1 MLKQVLTQMW
11 QALRQRTMTW
21 GTRPRMVIVAVA
33 TLVLVVAAAAVT
45 LHPPVSPSVAEEK
58 QRAAEDPVPTV
69 STDPDEGEGEETA
82 DVENAVDFSKLKE
95 ENQDI
100 YAWITIPG
108 TNVNNPVLQSS
119 DDDTYYLD
127 HNRSGKASPYGAIF
141 SQSMNALDFSDP
153 VTVLY
158 GHNTDDPIH
167 LFRSLHNFEYANFF
181 AEHDVMYVFTPGRVF
196 IYKIVAA
203 YEYDDRH
210 ILNSFDFKNPQAL
223 QEYYN
228 FVLNPDSS
236 RRNIREG
243 ATLDAATDKILQLS
257 TCMVEEY
264 HGPHRFI
271 VTGVLK
277 DNRPI
282 DSQSAI
288 NLSTL

>member
-11 QALRQRTMTW
+11 QALRQRTMAW
-21 GTRPRMVIVAVA
+21 GARPRMVIVAVA

-69 STDPDEGEGEETA
+69 NTDPDEGEGEETA

-167 LFRSLHNFEYANFF
+167 LFRSLHNFEDANFF
-181 AEHDVMYVFTPGRVF
+181 AEHDPAVFSSTRSWPHMSMMTGTSSIRLTSRTPR
-196 IYKIVAA
+196 
-203 YEYDDRH
+203 R
-210 ILNSFDFKNPQAL
+210 
-223 QEYYN
+223 
-228 FVLNPDSS
+228 S
-236 RRNIREG
+236 RSTTTLCLIPIHRG
-243 ATLDAATDKILQLS
+243 ATFARAPRL
-257 TCMVEEY
+257 
-264 HGPHRFI
+264 
-271 VTGVLK
+271 
-277 DNRPI
+277 
-282 DSQSAI
+282 
-288 NLSTL
+288 TLPRIRSCS

>member
-1 MLKQVLTQMW
+1 MCGEGFMLKQVLTQMW
-11 QALRQRTMTW
+11 QALRQRTMAW
-21 GTRPRMVIVAVA
+21 GARPRMVIVAVA

-69 STDPDEGEGEETA
+69 STDPDEGEETT

-141 SQSMNALDFSDP
+141 SQSMNVLDFSDP

-167 LFRSLHNFEYANFF
+167 LFRSLHNFEDANFF

-196 IYKIVAA
+196 KKKKVAP
-203 YEYDDRH
+203 YEYCERPK
-210 ILNSFDFKNPQAL
+210 LNKIYINNPQAH
-223 QEYYN
+223 Q
-228 FVLNPDSS
+228 
-236 RRNIREG
+236 
-243 ATLDAATDKILQLS
+243 Q
-257 TCMVEEY
+257 
-264 HGPHRFI
+264 
-271 VTGVLK
+271 
-277 DNRPI
+277 
-282 DSQSAI
+282 
-288 NLSTL
+288 